1 MAPSLSAAVSNLG
14 DPDELALVA
23 AGFPAFRLWRE
34 VTCEGTRYVAQGGNL
49 AARPYAVVTGDL
61 TELRAALSAGEQA
74 TNALVEARPTPQW
87 MSVLDGQR
95 LRQARRRHGLSQAQ
109 LAYLAGLSP
118 ATIAR
123 LEREPR
129 PRCRARTQAR
139 LAAALGQ
146 QPASLSP
153 AVITVAPGPAADD
166 R

>member
-14 DPDELALVA
+14 DPAELALVA
-23 AGFPAFRLWRE
+23 AGFPAFP
-34 VTCEGTRYVAQGGNL
+34 QGSNL
-49 AARPYAVVTGDL
+49 AGHPYAVVTGDL
-61 TELRAALSAGEQA
+61 TELRAALSAGQQA
-74 TNALVEARPTPQW
+74 TSAPAGVRPIPPW
-87 MSVLDGQR
+87 MSVLDSQR
-95 LRQARRRHGLSQAQ
+95 LRQARHRRGLSQAQ
-109 LAYLAGLSP
+109 LPYLAGLSP

-146 QPASLSP
+146 QPASISP